1 MEQTITCPICGQTYS
16 SALCPKCGFE
26 NRLML
31 VSEPN
36 PIIQQ
41 IDEQRIEIAK
51 RNWDFAIKLQEEIE
65 SLTKE
70 NQNAQS
76 KNTELNQT
84 IAELD
89 SQIKKLCTVDDENKR
104 LRRDLVE
111 QQEKMDAV
119 TIERDKMLNE
129 KSQLNKKQKELEDRM
144 NDLSAHL
151 SSAQYEISQL
161 NSRLEEKQKQIFQA
175 ENTISDL
182 TQQRDDYKEQ
192 LSRMTKEKDVVDTQ
206 YRKLFEQMSSMQYEV
221 SQLKDKVKSHQDN
234 ELVGIVSVKNN
245 KSEALQY
252 LPVYKG
258 VNTYGAASGD
268 WGNHHEIKVRVRGGG
283 LRPKH
288 FSVTIEKQAIIKP
301 VDNAELM
308 YYGIPVPAQGIAV
321 VAQQGII
328 ISDIL
333 ELHISKI

>member
-1 MEQTITCPICGQTYS
+1 MICPICNKELNPTDAFCPTCGYEIHIYPEGS
-16 SALCPKCGFE
+16 DAFEALEKTRVNKYKEFWKAVDE
-26 NRLML
+26 SKTTIQNLE
-31 VSEPN
+31 SECN
-36 PIIQQ
+36 
-41 IDEQRIEIAK
+41 DLK
-51 RNWDFAIKLQEEIE
+51 DTLSNMQEE
-65 SLTKE
+65 
-70 NQNAQS
+70 
-76 KNTELNQT
+76 
-84 IAELD
+84 
-89 SQIKKLCTVDDENKR
+89 
-104 LRRDLVE
+104 
-111 QQEKMDAV
+111 
-119 TIERDKMLNE
+119 
-129 KSQLNKKQKELEDRM
+129 LNKMTVQAK
-144 NDLSAHL
+144 DLSTHL

-161 NSRLEEKQKQIFQA
+161 NSRLEEKQKQISQGK
-175 ENTISDL
+175 NTISDL

-192 LSRMTKEKDVVDTQ
+192 LLRITKEKDVVDSQ

-268 WGNHHEIKVRVRGGG
+268 GGNHHEIKVRVRGGG
-283 LRPKH
+283 LRPRH

-308 YYGIPVPAQGIAV
+308 YYGVHVPAQGIAV